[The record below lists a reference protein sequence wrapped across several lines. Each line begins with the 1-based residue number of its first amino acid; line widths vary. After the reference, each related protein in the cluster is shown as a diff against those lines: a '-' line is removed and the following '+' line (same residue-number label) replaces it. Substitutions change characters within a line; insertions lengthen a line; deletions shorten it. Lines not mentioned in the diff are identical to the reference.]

1 MESTELKTQTQGAP
15 LAGIRVLEMGQM
27 IAVPAATQ
35 ILASY
40 GAEVIKIE
48 DTAAGDGLRYYGSQ
62 KNGMSGWFANAN
74 WGKRAIALDIKTDGG
89 KSVLWRLIEAADVF
103 VEGYRAGVMTRLGFG
118 YEAARARN
126 PKLVY
131 CSSSGFGPTGPY
143 ADQPVYDPLIQSLT
157 GWAGI
162 QQQAGTPNLVR
173 AMVADKVGAYTNAQA
188 ILAALVQRGMR
199 GAGSHVQVNMLEAN
213 LAFVWSDVMMDCT
226 LLDDDASHLPNVLR
240 SYRLYGC
247 SDGQVAIAPGNDK
260 HWQSMCEALG
270 PQYYE
275 DERFHTFAGRG
286 QYNKE
291 WMDNVESMVS
301 AHTVDEVVGR
311 LRAADV
317 PVAPVLNPHQVHE
330 DPHILATGMLK
341 QTDHPVAGRIR
352 HPRPASSFFGVYEP
366 LLASPSHGE
375 HSKEILAELGF
386 SEDQTNTFIDNGH
399 VKAAR

>member
-1 MESTELKTQTQGAP
+1 VESTELKTQTQGAP

-74 WGKRAIALDIKTDGG
+74 WGKRAISLDIKTDGG
-89 KSVLWRLIEAADVF
+89 KAVLWRLIESADVF

-317 PVAPVLNPHQVHE
+317 PVAPVLDPHHVHE

-352 HPRPASSFFGVYEP
+352 HPRPASSFFGVDEP

>member
-27 IAVPAATQ
+27 IAVPAAAQ

-89 KSVLWRLIEAADVF
+89 KAVLWGLIESADVF

-317 PVAPVLNPHQVHE
+317 PVAPVLDPHHVHE

-352 HPRPASSFFGVYEP
+352 HPRPASSFFGVDEP

>member
-1 MESTELKTQTQGAP
+1 
-15 LAGIRVLEMGQM
+15 MGQM
-27 IAVPAATQ
+27 IAVPAAAQ

-48 DTAAGDGLRYYGSQ
+48 DTGAGDGLRYYGSR

-74 WGKRAIALDIKTDGG
+74 WGKRAIALDVKSDGG
-89 KSVLWRLIEAADVF
+89 KDVLWRLIESTDVF

-118 YEAARARN
+118 YEAACARN
-126 PKLVY
+126 PRLVY

-188 ILAALVQRGMR
+188 ILAALVQRGMS
-199 GAGSHVQVNMLEAN
+199 GSGSHVQVNMLEAN

-226 LLDDDASHLPNVLR
+226 LLDDDATHLPNVLR

-270 PQYYE
+270 PQYYN

-286 QYNKE
+286 EHNKE

-301 AHTVDEVVGR
+301 TYTVDEVVGR

-317 PVAPVLNPHQVHE
+317 PVAPVLDPRDVHE
-330 DPHILATGMLK
+330 DPHILATGMLQ
-341 QTDHPVAGRIR
+341 QTNHPVAGRIR
-352 HPRPASSFFGVYEP
+352 HPRPASSFFGVDDP

-386 SEDQTNTFIDNGH
+386 SKDQTNGFIDNGH

>member
-74 WGKRAIALDIKTDGG
+74 WGKRAISLDIKTDGG
-89 KSVLWRLIEAADVF
+89 KAVLWRLIESADVF

-317 PVAPVLNPHQVHE
+317 PVAPVLDPHHVHE

-352 HPRPASSFFGVYEP
+352 HPRPASSFFGVDEP

>member
-74 WGKRAIALDIKTDGG
+74 WGKRAISLDIKTDGG
-89 KSVLWRLIEAADVF
+89 KAVLWRLIESADVF

-317 PVAPVLNPHQVHE
+317 PVAPVLDPHHVHE

-352 HPRPASSFFGVYEP
+352 HPRPASSFFGVDEP

-386 SEDQTNTFIDNGH
+386 SEDQTNAFIDNGH

>member
-1 MESTELKTQTQGAP
+1 MEPTELMTQTQDAP

-48 DTAAGDGLRYYGSQ
+48 DTGAGDGLRYYGSQ

-89 KSVLWRLIEAADVF
+89 KAVLWRLIESADVF

-226 LLDDDASHLPNVLR
+226 LLDDDATHLPNVLR

-286 QYNKE
+286 QHNKE

-301 AHTVDEVVGR
+301 VYTVDEVVGR

-317 PVAPVLNPHQVHE
+317 PVAPVLDPHHVHE
-330 DPHILATGMLK
+330 DPHILATGMLQ

-352 HPRPASSFFGVYEP
+352 HPRPASSFFGVDEP
-366 LLASPSHGE
+366 LLAAPSHGE
-375 HSKEILAELGF
+375 HSQEILAELGF

>member
-27 IAVPAATQ
+27 IAVPAAAQ

-89 KSVLWRLIEAADVF
+89 KSVLWRLIESADVF

-301 AHTVDEVVGR
+301 THTVDEVVGR

-386 SEDQTNTFIDNGH
+386 SEDQTDTFIDNGH
-399 VKAAR
+399 VKAGR